1 MATVNDRPLQGKA
14 CVVTG
19 AGQGIGAAIA
29 KAMAAAGAQ
38 VLVNDIQADKAAL
51 TVKSIREAGGVAEA
65 DDTDISTF
73 SGADALID
81 RCLADFDAIDIL
93 VNNAGI
99 LRDRMSF
106 NTSAADWDAVIAV
119 CLTGTFACSRAAV
132 RWMRDEKRGGR
143 IINLTSRSGLRGNVG
158 QTNYAAAKAGVL
170 GITRTMAQE
179 LVKYGITVNAISPR
193 AETAMTASIPNDVAA
208 KRDSHLA
215 GSGVRRRGTPEEIAP
230 VAVFLALDESA
241 WINGQVVGIGG
252 DKLSLWSHPKEVAEA
267 FSIGGWSLQQL
278 RDNFKP
284 TVGYELQSVGNKD

>member
-1 MATVNDRPLQGKA
+1 MDEHPLQGKVA
-14 CVVTG
+14 VVTG

-38 VLVNDIQADKAAL
+38 VLVNDIQGDKAVA
-51 TVKSIREAGGVAEA
+51 TVKAIREAGAIAEA
-65 DDTDISTF
+65 DDTDIASF

-81 RCLADFDAIDIL
+81 RCLADFDVIDIL

-132 RWMRDEKRGGR
+132 RWMREEKRPGR
-143 IINLTSRSGLRGNVG
+143 LINLTSRSGLRGNVG

-179 LVKYGITVNAISPR
+179 VSKYGITVNAISPR
-193 AETAMTASIPNDVAA
+193 ADTAMTASIPSDVAA
-208 KRDSHLA
+208 KRDSQVSS
-215 GSGVRRRGTPEEIAP
+215 GGVRRRGTPDEIAP

-267 FSIGGWSLQQL
+267 FSVGGWSLQRL
-278 RDNFKP
+278 RDQFKP
-284 TVGYELQSVGNKD
+284 TVGFELQSLGNKD